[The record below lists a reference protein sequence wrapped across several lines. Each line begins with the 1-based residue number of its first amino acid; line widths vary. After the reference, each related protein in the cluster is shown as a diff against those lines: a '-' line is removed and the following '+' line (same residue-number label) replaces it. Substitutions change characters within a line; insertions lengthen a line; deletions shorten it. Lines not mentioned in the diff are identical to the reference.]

1 MKFLDEAKIYV
12 RSGDGGAGCLSFRR
26 EKNIARGG
34 PNGGNGGRGGSVYA
48 RAVEGLNTLIDFRF
62 RSHFKAKNGRPGSGA
77 NRSGAAAADLV
88 IPVPQGTQFLDDE
101 ALTVLFDLT
110 AAGQQA
116 LLAEGGDGGFGNAH
130 FKSATNR
137 SPRRADAGRPGTERR
152 FNLRLKLIADAGIV
166 GLPNAGKSTFLGAV
180 TRAKPKIAGYPFTT
194 LTPQLGVV
202 AIASD
207 EIVLADIP
215 GLIEGAHAGAGLGD
229 RFLGHIERC
238 GVLLHLVDG
247 GLDDTAGRYRAVRDE
262 LAAYGH
268 GLADKREIVA
278 LNKCDLLS
286 AEAMTARRGELAGA
300 AGAPVLALSAASGW
314 GRDGVL
320 HELLAAVQEWRDASA
335 AATHDDRRAGGSR
348 P

>member
-12 RSGDGGAGCLSFRR
+12 RSGDGGNGCLSFRR
-26 EKNIARGG
+26 EKNIPRGG
-34 PNGGNGGRGGSVYA
+34 PDGGAGGRGGSVHA

-62 RSHFKAKNGRPGSGA
+62 RPHFKAKNGRPGRGNNRHGA
-77 NRSGAAAADLV
+77 NAADLV
-88 IPVPQGTQFLDDE
+88 IEVPKGTQILDDE

-110 AAGQQA
+110 TAGQQV
-116 LLAEGGDGGFGNAH
+116 LLADGGDGGFGNAH

-137 SPRRADAGRPGTERR
+137 APRRADAGWPGAECWL
-152 FNLRLKLIADAGIV
+152 NLHLKLIADAGIV
-166 GLPNAGKSTFLGAV
+166 GLPNAGKSTFLSAV

-202 AIASD
+202 GIASD

-215 GLIEGAHAGAGLGD
+215 GLIEGAHTGAGLGD

-247 GLDDTAGRYRAVRDE
+247 GLDDVAGHYRAVRGE

-268 GLADKREIVA
+268 DLAGKREIVA

-286 AEAMTARRGELAGA
+286 AEVMTARRAELCEA
-300 AGAPVLALSAASGW
+300 AGAPVLVLSAASGW
-314 GRDGVL
+314 GRDEVL
-320 HELLAAVQEWRDASA
+320 HEVLAAVQEWRDASA
-335 AATHDDRRAGGSR
+335 EAALDDARAGWSGV
-348 P
+348 